1 MLNEYIDYG
10 EIIPE
15 LNEDALAIT
24 ASRNMFRACVKHKFF
39 ELVELRC
46 IAKEGKRT
54 TEILVVDCINDG
66 VPTKNKV
73 GIHYRERIGL
83 VFHNEETK
91 IPIVV
96 ALRKDFPATMHQYA
110 VSKDEPAFLC
120 LYFEPW
126 DVVQRSWTFQSHLNR
141 ILWWLAETAQETLH
155 RKDQPAEPFY
165 FSTPFEI
172 VLPPDFPEKIKQRD
186 LILAIQEVAE
196 KRMYFGKFLEA
207 TEAKSALTRFACLT
221 IDLQPV
227 KQGIIEH
234 FPYNLEMLNR
244 QLTGRGATLFDPLC
258 TEIKRCI
265 NETGFSKAD
274 TSKTLLILQIPIK
287 KFDSSA
293 VERNDYKAFCL
304 DINLGTLGE
313 ACGVLTDG
321 KDGKYYK
328 IFSLDGSSSPTDA
341 WHLINIK
348 PIEVAFSLTNATAR
362 LASGIAANTAEF
374 SGVLAG
380 VGALGSCLAEI
391 WYREAWGTWT
401 FIDPDY
407 IKPHNVARHIAKHF
421 QVGCFKVD
429 AVKYIVER
437 TYSDSYKKAFAIAD
451 NVTNWSNTELRQAV
465 ENADLIIDATTTLSA
480 PRDLAVASLKR
491 SASVFLTP
499 SGHGSVLLLEDL
511 GRQIR
516 LDSLEAQYYK
526 SILST
531 DWGEKHLI
539 GHQGHLWV
547 GAGCRDVSM
556 VISIE
561 LIQLHAA
568 NLARQIR
575 LKSDSPKALISI
587 WHVDPESGAVS
598 MNTVPVAESLINT
611 VDSWKI
617 LWNTHLQSKV
627 RQLRFDSLPN
637 ETGGILLGYVDQILQ
652 TIFIVDII
660 PAPSDSTGDLNSFI
674 RGVEGLEENIQI
686 AQIRTANVVSYIGE
700 WHSHP
705 PEASTNPSDHDIK
718 LLTYLADNLNHDGLS
733 GVMLIVGQ
741 DEEEW
746 LIRE

>member
-10 EIIPE
+10 EIIPK
-15 LNEDALAIT
+15 LNEDALVIT
-24 ASRNMFRACVKHKFF
+24 SSRNMFRACLKHKLF
-39 ELVELRC
+39 ELIELRY
-46 IAKEGKRT
+46 IAKEGQRT
-54 TEILVVDCINDG
+54 TEILVVDCTNDG
-66 VPTKNKV
+66 VPTKNKM
-73 GIHYRERIGL
+73 GIRYRERIGL
-83 VFHNEETK
+83 IFDSEETK
-91 IPIVV
+91 MPTVA
-96 ALRKDFPATMHQYA
+96 ALRKDFPATMHQHY
-110 VSKDEPAFLC
+110 VSEGEPASLC

-126 DVVQRSWTFQSHLNR
+126 NVVQRSWTPQSHLNR

-172 VLPPDFPEKIKQRD
+172 VLPPDFSEKIKQRD
-186 LILAIQEVAE
+186 LVLVIQEVTE
-196 KRMYFGKFLEA
+196 KRVYFGKFLEA
-207 TEAKSALTRFACLT
+207 NETKSDLTRFTCLT
-221 IDLQPV
+221 IALQPI

-234 FPYNLEMLNR
+234 FPHNLEMLNR
-244 QLTGRGATLFDPLC
+244 QLAARGATFFDLLC
-258 TEIKRCI
+258 TEINRCI
-265 NETGFSKAD
+265 NEAGFSKID
-274 TSKTLLILQIPIK
+274 TSKTLLILQIPIQK
-287 KFDSSA
+287 LGSSA

-304 DINLGTLGE
+304 DINLGRLGE

-328 IFSLDGSSSPTDA
+328 IISLDGFSNSTDA

-348 PIEVAFSLTNATAR
+348 PIEVASSLTNTIAR
-362 LASGIAANTAEF
+362 SASGITANTAEF
-374 SGVLAG
+374 FGVLAG

-407 IKPHNVARHIAKHF
+407 IKPHNIARHIAKHF
-421 QVGCFKVD
+421 QVGYFKVD

-437 TYSDSYKKAFAIAD
+437 TYSDSYKEAFAIVD

-465 ENADLIIDATTTLSA
+465 ESADLVIDATTTLSA

-499 SGHGSVLLLEDL
+499 SGLSSVLLLEDL

-526 SILST
+526 AILSN
-531 DWGEKHLI
+531 DWGERHLL

-575 LKSDSPKALISI
+575 LKSGYSNALISI

-598 MNTVPVAESLINT
+598 VNTVPVAESLINT

-617 LWNTHLQSKV
+617 LWNTYLQSKV
-627 RQLRFDSLPN
+627 RQLRFDNLPN
-637 ETGGILLGYVDQILQ
+637 ETGGVLLGYIDQILQ

-660 PAPSDSTGDLNSFI
+660 SAPSDSVGNLNSFT
-674 RGVEGLEENIQI
+674 RGVEGLQENIQI
-686 AQIRTANVVSYIGE
+686 AQTRTANVVSYIGE

-705 PEASTNPSDHDIK
+705 PEVSINPSDHDTK
-718 LLTYLADNLNHDGLS
+718 LLTYLADNLNYDGLP